1 MHSRKRPGRRPAR
14 GVILVLVAVLAGIPQ
29 LAHGGDRTAVSG
41 FAEWYALGLD
51 GEPDTNAGRVVV
63 SFDHALTRRASFA
76 WELGIDHAGG
86 EAEEPAQEVGLGQ
99 AFVGVS
105 LGQSRLLRLGVFA
118 LPLGLT
124 NEADEPTAF
133 FGTQVNPVESLILP
147 AGWCES
153 GAALGGKLGH
163 GVAYDLAVTS
173 GLSVALD
180 GESAYLLREGV
191 RSVRLPSAGNLA
203 ATGRLAWV
211 ASPGIQAGA
220 TAHFQQDVTGG
231 RLGVDALLVETHLA
245 VRRGPWGIRALYASW
260 HLDDA
265 QGAGAEPEAV
275 RGRDRQLGWYVESF
289 LRGPVRRLPGE
300 LGTFVRFSSWD
311 DRAADPEAS
320 RNTRWNAGINY
331 WPVADLVVKFDAW
344 REGPASA
351 DPAAGVGIAVG
362 GVF

>member
-51 GEPDTNAGRVVV
+51 GEPDTNAGRLVV

-133 FGTQVNPVESLILP
+133 FGTQINPVESLILP

-211 ASPGIQAGA
+211 ASPGIQAA
-220 TAHFQQDVTGG
+220 SAWTPCLWRPTSRCVAALGG
-231 RLGVDALLVETHLA
+231 
-245 VRRGPWGIRALYASW
+245 S
-260 HLDDA
+260 
-265 QGAGAEPEAV
+265 
-275 RGRDRQLGWYVESF
+275 GRC
-289 LRGPVRRLPGE
+289 
-300 LGTFVRFSSWD
+300 
-311 DRAADPEAS
+311 
-320 RNTRWNAGINY
+320 TRAGI
-331 WPVADLVVKFDAW
+331 WTTRRRPGRSRRPSAVATGSWAGTWNRSSGGLSAAFPGSWA
-344 REGPASA
+344 RSCGSPAGTTGRRI
-351 DPAAGVGIAVG
+351 PRRAGTPG
-362 GVF
+362 GTRGSTTGRSRTWS